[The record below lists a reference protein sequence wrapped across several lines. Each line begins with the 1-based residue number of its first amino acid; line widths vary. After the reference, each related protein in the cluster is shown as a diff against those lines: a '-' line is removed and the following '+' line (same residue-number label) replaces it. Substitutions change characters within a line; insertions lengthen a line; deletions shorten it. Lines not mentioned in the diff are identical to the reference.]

1 MTVQAIDQSYL
12 ISPTP
17 QQPSQE
23 KKTQRFRPQVMGG
36 KIEDPGV
43 YEKEVEVFLRHG
55 PDFNRSPAFLKR
67 GSVGAGRRGEKDFTA
82 ETQRTR
88 RRRFSSLAGRW
99 RQRKNPRPFG
109 PGFGVATVG
118 KGEWHVIGLRR
129 VERIEA
135 RVLFSCRALTG
146 KKRKCQLCGL
156 CASSEAGGDTDF
168 IPETQR
174 TRRLKLRR
182 VRATDRAKA

>member
-43 YEKEVEVFLRHG
+43 YEKEVEVLLRHG

-67 GSVGAGRRGEKDFTA
+67 GSVGAGRRGEKDFTGPFVPPRYLRLF
-82 ETQRTR
+82 RTA
-88 RRRFSSLAGRW
+88 FLLIGSVPDPAAVGHSGRD
-99 RQRKNPRPFG
+99 
-109 PGFGVATVG
+109 
-118 KGEWHVIGLRR
+118 
-129 VERIEA
+129 
-135 RVLFSCRALTG
+135 S
-146 KKRKCQLCGL
+146 
-156 CASSEAGGDTDF
+156 
-168 IPETQR
+168 
-174 TRRLKLRR
+174 
-182 VRATDRAKA
+182 